1 MLEAIAKQK
10 IILASASKR
19 MPIDKLQQI
28 DENVD
33 GEQVVSEQSADISSV
48 SVSDDSSGGGVEAE
62 QNSVNSR
69 STMPSKNLVGQSDSM
84 TGGIEEEEKHN

>member
-1 MLEAIAKQK
+1 
-10 IILASASKR
+10 

-33 GEQVVSEQSADISSV
+33 GEQVVSEQSADSSSV

-69 STMPSKNLVGQSDSM
+69 STMPSPNLVGQSDCM